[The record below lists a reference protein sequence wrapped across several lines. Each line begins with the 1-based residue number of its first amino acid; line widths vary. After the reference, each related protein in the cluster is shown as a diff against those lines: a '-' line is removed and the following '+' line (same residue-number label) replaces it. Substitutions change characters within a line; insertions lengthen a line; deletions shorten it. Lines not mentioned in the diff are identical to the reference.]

1 MQDPIEYLTE
11 DQLVHIVVLLE
22 EDKKT
27 EAIQYIVQH
36 TPLDQQQALE
46 VIAAIVMEHDA
57 ALQVQTQGARFSDD
71 VTINPQL
78 KTEALTDS
86 IAVSIPASATQDH
99 ATRPPIPESTQE
111 LQEKVAEPARPQRL
125 VGIFTLERR
134 KIEPRSISSKAG
146 IKPHTVC
153 MRNPLFA
160 DSDMKPTGLQ
170 SNRYDRCRGLTQD
183 SSRPRALRKP
193 AAKLPPANEAQAS
206 ARDFEACPQFP
217 NSARVR
223 QTSSGQ
229 NRRALARR
237 GLFHDRRRALQ
248 QGPLE
253 TSVAAIRGSRRSQR
267 KRTASGW
274 RCSYTGP

>member
-22 EDKKT
+22 EDKKS

-111 LQEKVAEPARPQRL
+111 LQEKVAEPVTAKNGPHL
-125 VGIFTLERR
+125 IW
-134 KIEPRSISSKAG
+134 IIAG
-146 IKPHTVC
+146 IIILILLIIWMV
-153 MRNPLFA
+153 
-160 DSDMKPTGLQ
+160 G
-170 SNRYDRCRGLTQD
+170 
-183 SSRPRALRKP
+183 
-193 AAKLPPANEAQAS
+193 
-206 ARDFEACPQFP
+206 
-217 NSARVR
+217 
-223 QTSSGQ
+223 
-229 NRRALARR
+229 
-237 GLFHDRRRALQ
+237 
-248 QGPLE
+248 
-253 TSVAAIRGSRRSQR
+253 
-267 KRTASGW
+267 
-274 RCSYTGP
+274 